1 MKLGL
6 LGSLTRIFFD
16 QANIWR
22 LMLLSV
28 FGYAF
33 SLSVILSTIG
43 IMDGFESSLKS
54 GLKRASGDAILTHK
68 SGFFEI
74 SDDTLH
80 ELQFHGVQK
89 LTTIVQAEAFA
100 VSSSQSQGVL
110 VRGVDVD
117 DFKSVTGLQINL
129 LSDQDV
135 VLGESLAQRWKLKI
149 GEDFT
154 LMIARGGASE
164 LPQLLRL
171 KVAGF
176 IRHGIHEKDMRF
188 VYTKKSV
195 LQDTLKIGTRF
206 NMALLV
212 LGEKLHFDLTT
223 QIRELGFSMGT
234 PWIVKA
240 SWQEFSS
247 LLEAVEVEKRSIAI
261 VLQLIVVVAVF
272 NIAAF
277 LVSLRS
283 RKLREFFL
291 IRSFGMPLKK
301 LYSFAFLLLVFLWAL
316 SCVVAVYLVKIFDL
330 ALQNAAFLQIPGEIY
345 VIDRLKVVL
354 SFNNYA
360 LVFSLAFVWMMVLG
374 IYGLIKLRK
383 LSLIAGLRQEFQ

>member
-1 MKLGL
+1 MKKSL
-6 LGSLTRIFFD
+6 LSSLTLIFFD

-43 IMDGFESSLKS
+43 IMDGFEASLKS
-54 GLKRASGDAILTHK
+54 GLKLSAGDALLTSK
-68 SGFFEI
+68 NGFFEF
-74 SDDTLH
+74 SEETLQ

-89 LTTIVQAEAFA
+89 LSTLVQAEAFA

-110 VRGVDVD
+110 VRGVDKEE
-117 DFKSVTGLQINL
+117 FASVTGLNL
-129 LSDQDV
+129 NLENDQDV
-135 VLGESLAQRWKLKI
+135 VLGESLVRRWKLSI
-149 GEDFT
+149 GDDFT
-154 LMIARGGASE
+154 LMMALGGSGEA
-164 LPQLLRL
+164 PQLLRL
-171 KVAGF
+171 KLSGF
-176 IRHGIHEKDMRF
+176 VRHGIHEKDMRF
-188 VYTKKSV
+188 VYVKKSLLQEV
-195 LQDTLKIGTRF
+195 LGVRDRF
-206 NMALLV
+206 NMALLI
-212 LGEKLHFDLTT
+212 LSDKSPFDLTT

-234 PWIVKA
+234 PWIIKP
-240 SWQEFSS
+240 SWQEFAS

-291 IRSFGMPLKK
+291 IRALGMPLKK
-301 LYSFAFLLLVFLWAL
+301 LYGFSFLLLVFLWGL
-316 SCVVAVYLVKIFDL
+316 SCLGAVYLVKLFDYV
-330 ALQNAAFLQIPGEIY
+330 LQNASFLQIPGEIY
-345 VIDRLKVVL
+345 VIDRLKVIL
-354 SFNNYA
+354 SFQNYF

-374 IYGLIKLRK
+374 VYGLFKLRK
-383 LSLIAGLRQEFQ
+383 QTLISGLRMEFQ

>member
-1 MKLGL
+1 MKKSL
-6 LGSLTRIFFD
+6 LSSLTLIFFD

-43 IMDGFESSLKS
+43 IMDGFEASLKS
-54 GLKRASGDAILTHK
+54 GLKLSAGDALLTSK
-68 SGFFEI
+68 NGFFEF
-74 SDDTLH
+74 SEETLQ

-89 LTTIVQAEAFA
+89 LSTLVQAEAFA

-110 VRGVDVD
+110 VRGVDREE
-117 DFKSVTGLQINL
+117 FAGVTGLDLNL
-129 LSDQDV
+129 ENDQDV
-135 VLGESLAQRWKLKI
+135 VLGESLARRWKLSI
-149 GEDFT
+149 GDDFT
-154 LMIARGGASE
+154 LMMARGGSGEA
-164 LPQLLRL
+164 PQLLRL
-171 KVAGF
+171 KLSGLV
-176 IRHGIHEKDMRF
+176 RHGIHEKDMRF
-188 VYTKKSV
+188 VYVKKSLLQEV
-195 LQDTLKIGTRF
+195 LGVRDRF
-206 NMALLV
+206 NMALLI
-212 LGEKLHFDLTT
+212 LSDKSPFDLTT

-234 PWIVKA
+234 PWIIKP
-240 SWQEFSS
+240 SWQEFAS

-291 IRSFGMPLKK
+291 IRALGMPLKK
-301 LYSFAFLLLVFLWAL
+301 LYGFSFLLLVFLWGL
-316 SCVVAVYLVKIFDL
+316 SCLGAVYLVKLFDYV
-330 ALQNAAFLQIPGEIY
+330 LQNASFLQIPGEIY
-345 VIDRLKVVL
+345 VIDRLKVIL
-354 SFNNYA
+354 SFQNYF

-374 IYGLIKLRK
+374 GYGLLKLRK
-383 LSLIAGLRQEFQ
+383 QTLISGLRMEFQ

>member
-1 MKLGL
+1 MKKSL
-6 LGSLTRIFFD
+6 LSSLALIFFD

-54 GLKRASGDAILTHK
+54 GLKLASGDAILTSK
-68 SGFFEI
+68 NGFFKL
-74 SDDTLH
+74 SDETMQ

-89 LTTIVQAEAFA
+89 LSSLVQAEAFA

-110 VRGVDVD
+110 VRGVDKEE
-117 DFKSVTGLQINL
+117 FQAVTGLNL
-129 LSDQDV
+129 SLENDEDV
-135 VLGESLAQRWKLKI
+135 VLGESLARRWKLSL
-149 GEDFT
+149 GDDFT
-154 LMIARGGASE
+154 IMIARGGEGEA
-164 LPQLLRL
+164 PQLLRL
-171 KVAGF
+171 KVSGL
-176 IRHGIHEKDMRF
+176 IRHGIHEKDLRF
-188 VYTKKSV
+188 VYVKKPLLQEV
-195 LQDTLKIGTRF
+195 LGVRDRL

-212 LGEKLHFDLTT
+212 MSDKSHFDLTT

-234 PWIVKA
+234 PWVVKA
-240 SWQEFSS
+240 SWQEFAG

-291 IRSFGMPLKK
+291 IRALGMPLKK
-301 LYSFAFLLLVFLWAL
+301 LYLFAFFLLVFLWAL
-316 SCVVAVYLVKIFDL
+316 SCIGAIYLVKIFDYV
-330 ALQNAAFLQIPGEIY
+330 LQNASFLQIPGEIY
-345 VIDRLKVVL
+345 VIDRLKVIL
-354 SFNNYA
+354 SFNNYI

-374 IYGLIKLRK
+374 VYGLAKLRK
-383 LSLIAGLRQEFQ
+383 QTLISGLRMEFQ

>member
-1 MKLGL
+1 MRKSL
-6 LGSLTRIFFD
+6 LGSLTLIFFD

-54 GLKRASGDAILTHK
+54 GLKLSSGDAILTSK
-68 SGFFEI
+68 NGFFELKEE
-74 SDDTLH
+74 TLQ

-89 LTTIVQAEAFA
+89 LSSLVQAEAFA

-110 VRGVDVD
+110 VRGVDKEE
-117 DFKSVTGLQINL
+117 FLAVTGLNL
-129 LSDQDV
+129 KLESDQDV
-135 VLGESLAQRWKLKI
+135 VLGESLAQRWKLSL
-149 GEDFT
+149 GDDFT
-154 LMIARGGASE
+154 LMIARGGE
-164 LPQLLRL
+164 GEPPQLLRL
-171 KVAGF
+171 KLSGLV
-176 IRHGIHEKDMRF
+176 RHGIHEKDMRF
-188 VYTKKSV
+188 VYVQKSLLQEV
-195 LQDTLKIGTRF
+195 LGVRDRL

-212 LGEKLHFDLTT
+212 LSDKSHFDLTT
-223 QIRELGFSMGT
+223 QIRELGFSMGS
-234 PWIVKA
+234 PWMIKA
-240 SWQEFSS
+240 SWQEFAS

-261 VLQLIVVVAVF
+261 VLQIIVVVAVF

-291 IRSFGMPLKK
+291 IRALGMPLKK
-301 LYSFAFLLLVFLWAL
+301 LYSFSFLLLVFLWAL
-316 SCVVAVYLVKIFDL
+316 SCMGAIYLVKLFDYI
-330 ALQNAAFLQIPGEIY
+330 LQNASFLQIPGEIY
-345 VIDRLKVVL
+345 VIDRLNVIL
-354 SFNNYA
+354 SWNNYL

-374 IYGLIKLRK
+374 VYGLIKLRK
-383 LSLIAGLRQEFQ
+383 QTLISGLRMEFQ

>member
-1 MKLGL
+1 MKFGL

-22 LMLLSV
+22 LMILSV

-43 IMDGFESSLKS
+43 IMDGFVSSLKS
-54 GLKRASGDAILTHK
+54 GLKLASGDAILTHK
-68 SGFFEI
+68 SGFFEMD
-74 SDDTLH
+74 DDTLQ
-80 ELQFHGVQK
+80 ELQFHGVK
-89 LTTIVQAEAFA
+89 HLASLLQAEAFA

-110 VRGVDVD
+110 VRDIDVE
-117 DFKSVTGLQINL
+117 DFSLVTGLKFNL
-129 LSDQDV
+129 RADEDI
-135 VLGESLAQRWKLKI
+135 VLGESLAQRWKLAI
-149 GEDFT
+149 GDDFT
-154 LMIARGGASE
+154 LMIARGGPGE

-171 KVAGF
+171 KVSGLV
-176 IRHGIHEKDMRF
+176 RHGIHEKDMRF
-188 VYTKKSV
+188 VYVKKSI
-195 LQDTLKIGTRF
+195 LQELLKVGTRS

-212 LGEKLHFDLTT
+212 LRESSHFDLADH
-223 QIRELGFSMGT
+223 IRELGFSMGT
-234 PWIVKA
+234 SWIVKA

-291 IRSFGMPLKK
+291 LRAFGMPLKK
-301 LYSFAFLLLVFLWAL
+301 LYFFSFILLSFLWAL
-316 SCVVAVYLVKIFDL
+316 SCVVAVYLVKVFDFT
-330 ALQNAAFLQIPGEIY
+330 LQHASFLQIPGEIY
-345 VIDRLKVVL
+345 VIDRLKVLL

-360 LVFSLAFVWMMVLG
+360 LVFSLAFVWMMILG
-374 IYGLIKLRK
+374 FYGLMKLRHQT
-383 LSLIAGLRQEFQ
+383 LIAGLRQEFQ